1 MEQKGRLWRYC
12 KMYVKKEKGFKLVI
26 FPPEVI
32 RIFLSDSVTLRKK
45 NFNLSNFCPD
55 VRQDIILNTHTHV
68 N

>member
-1 MEQKGRLWRYC
+1 
-12 KMYVKKEKGFKLVI
+12 MYVKKEKGFKLLI